1 MVAQQVLEA
10 AAKELSHKNFLQS
23 ISEAQGFLAGI
34 KIDSTFKQHE
44 KVFQTLRK
52 NKNERHELFRNDT

>member
-1 MVAQQVLEA
+1 L
-10 AAKELSHKNFLQS
+10 HKNFLQS